1 MIKLSHSNEY
11 NWLIRDFGV
20 QSSYL
25 HFVVIVS
32 LGKVILCNQVAL
44 WPTCFTQ
51 DKMVFLVF
59 IPSFSYNT
67 SCRVDKVYVLDTPSL
82 SLVNLPPLGT
92 G

>member
-44 WPTCFTQ
+44 
-51 DKMVFLVF
+51 
-59 IPSFSYNT
+59 
-67 SCRVDKVYVLDTPSL
+67 
-82 SLVNLPPLGT
+82 
-92 G
+92 